1 MREVEGWGGY
11 VAPDGS
17 RLDGLKVKFS
27 VDGTGVE
34 WPKDGQCGRNVSK
47 WMALSHNS
55 VKVTFTK
62 DDAEV
67 AEEEAGTAAGLDLAE
82 WKQKARIRF
91 VLQHSNEPSMLHV
104 TCQAL
109 FELSGVEKDNVAAWP
124 GSRDKP
130 EVVPAIC
137 LKRTGLPS
145 TSFAVR

>member
-1 MREVEGWGGY
+1 MKGELTVMKGKLTKMEGKMTARESLVEQRENEI
-11 VAPDGS
+11 AE
-17 RLDGLKVKFS
+17 REEKL
-27 VDGTGVE
+27 
-34 WPKDGQCGRNVSK
+34 
-47 WMALSHNS
+47 A
-55 VKVTFTK
+55 TK
-62 DDAEV
+62 QR
-67 AEEEAGTAAGLDLAE
+67 DLAE